1 MAPKRNQLNYKNR
14 KVLIKEIMQNSLTA
28 RGPPFLSCIVGSSF
42 GRAMCL
48 SPESRRDFIDY
59 LYGLEEDELSALAE
73 EFRELADIICN
84 TVHNEL
90 RYMVMHEYEQRRQRK
105 IRKLNRAMWFS
116 SRRGRLIEKVKGIA
130 MMLLGH
136 TQIEKLIRKFSAK
149 VGRTFFKVYLGLPV
163 RAHQVALR
171 LQASKLM

>member
-1 MAPKRNQLNYKNR
+1 
-14 KVLIKEIMQNSLTA
+14 MQNSLTA
-28 RGPPFLSCIVGSSF
+28 RGAPFLSCIVGLLF

-48 SPESRRDFIDY
+48 SPESRGDFIDY

-73 EFRELADIICN
+73 EFRGLAGIICN

-105 IRKLNRAMWFS
+105 ICKLNRAMWLS
-116 SRRGRLIEKVKGIA
+116 SRRGRMTEKVKVIA
-130 MMLLGH
+130 MMLLGY
-136 TQIEKLIRKFSAK
+136 TQIEKLIRTFSTEI
-149 VGRTFFKVYLGLPV
+149 GRTFLKVYVGLPV

-171 LQASKLM
+171 LQASRLT